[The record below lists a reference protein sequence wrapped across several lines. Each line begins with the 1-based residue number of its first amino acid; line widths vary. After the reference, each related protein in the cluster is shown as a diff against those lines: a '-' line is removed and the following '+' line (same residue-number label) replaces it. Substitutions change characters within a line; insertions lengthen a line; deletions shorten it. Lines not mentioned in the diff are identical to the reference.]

1 MMMLIHLFL
10 SFAVPPP
17 SETIT
22 GQHWNVNELG
32 GTHIFST
39 SLNQPL
45 ESSISR
51 FIDSIPFTGRSTGS
65 LPATAVLYLPMM
77 RTVLKNWTMDSL
89 WVNMFVRVRGP
100 LPLSYIAQ
108 LRRARVLPTTVRAAT
123 VVEKHIIEHYSRSLS
138 LLCVVKIYTMLYAG
152 AQIASISLYRQYV
165 CGIFRYGREFR
176 KNRLNEAIIS
186 RGKMTEKH
194 VFVMFS
200 PLVLVCKHTSFT
212 VQHCR
217 GASLCCWK

>member
-1 MMMLIHLFL
+1 MWMSSAAHISFRRPWISHLRVPSAVSLIRF
-10 SFAVPPP
+10 P
-17 SETIT
+17 S
-22 GQHWNVNELG
+22 
-32 GTHIFST
+32 
-39 SLNQPL
+39 L
-45 ESSISR
+45 E
-51 FIDSIPFTGRSTGS
+51 DQQGRYLQ
-65 LPATAVLYLPMM
+65 LPCCIC
-77 RTVLKNWTMDSL
+77 RWWEQFGKNWTMDSL